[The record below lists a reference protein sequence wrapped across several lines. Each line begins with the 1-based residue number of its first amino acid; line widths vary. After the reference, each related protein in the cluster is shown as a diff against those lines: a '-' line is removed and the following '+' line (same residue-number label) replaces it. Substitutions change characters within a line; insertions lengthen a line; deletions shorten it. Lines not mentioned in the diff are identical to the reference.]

1 MKTFMRSMLL
11 AAFVG
16 AGWNIMADV
25 TRVAENGSV
34 INIDEIIPSGEPGV
48 VVLHLPWDN
57 ESSNL
62 LASIESWAQKF
73 PNLSITFVDV
83 GSLGSEVCRQFDVR
97 EVPVVLVFEK
107 NHTLLDDSIDNVED
121 LETLMTEKRLL

>member
-1 MKTFMRSMLL
+1 MKTLMQWML
-11 AAFVG
+11 AAAFLV
-16 AGWNIMADV
+16 AGWTVMADV
-25 TRVAENGSV
+25 TRVADNGSV
-34 INIDEIIPSGEPGV
+34 IQIDDLIPSGEPGL

-62 LASIESWAQKF
+62 LVAIETWAQKF

-97 EVPVVLVFEK
+97 EVPVILVFEK